1 MRRFL
6 CENMLLKLL
15 GRKWALILFTLKIKS
30 ISNLDNYSN
39 DLLATCVNIGGT
51 KTLRLR
57 RGSKCFMAIRMSA
70 FFLRS
75 LRFASRSLA

>member
-39 DLLATCVNIGGT
+39 DLLATCVNIGGA
-51 KTLRLR
+51 KTR
-57 RGSKCFMAIRMSA
+57 R
-70 FFLRS
+70 
-75 LRFASRSLA
+75 

>member
-39 DLLATCVNIGGT
+39 DLLATCVNIGDA
-51 KTLRLR
+51 RVAEFR
-57 RGSKCFMAIRMSA
+57 RGNAVIRHRW
-70 FFLRS
+70 LPNIT
-75 LRFASRSLA
+75 